1 MNILGYETAFS
12 FGNVMGTIQTG
23 LMWFFIGAGLIGL
36 GIWFFMAAKNKA
48 TYKYPITLRVRR
60 DNGLK
65 VRYDILGGIVEGR
78 NGVKD
83 FKCKIPKKFK
93 KFNLGYMPD
102 FSLADSND
110 RLSFIQEGDSTS
122 WQQVR
127 EELITEKVV
136 VDDQGTEIGV
146 YKLLI
151 EPIPTDTKTT
161 TYNNLQSTR
170 ELMDIK
176 KMTAWGI
183 SIVAFICMLVAH
195 LISLYIQTK
204 IRCPTPA

>member
-1 MNILGYETAFS
+1 MNLFGYDIALS
-12 FGNVMGTIQTG
+12 MGGVWGTIQAALVWLFAG
-23 LMWFFIGAGLIGL
+23 IIIIGVGV
-36 GIWFFMAAKNKA
+36 WWYMDKKSKA

-60 DNGLK
+60 ENGLK
-65 VRYDILGGIVEGR
+65 VRYDIKGGIVEGK

-83 FKCKIPKKFK
+83 FKCKIPRKFK
-93 KFNLGYMPD
+93 KFELGYMPD
-102 FSLADSND
+102 FSLADSSD

-127 EELITEKVV
+127 EELILEKMV
-136 VDDQGTEIGV
+136 VDETGKEVGV

-161 TYNNLQSTR
+161 TYNNLQATR

-176 KMTAWGI
+176 KLTAWGI
-183 SIVAFICMLVAH
+183 SIIAFIVMVVAH
-195 LISLYIQTK
+195 LISLFIQTK
-204 IRCPTPA
+204 IKCPTP